1 MISLRISRGG
11 VSEMFEENEADMER
25 GIAQVMHD
33 LGPGAVFSFARSDV
47 TMKVDKWHHE
57 PLDGI
62 DAGLVADHLAG
73 RVESYRNGDRQPWRD
88 VRDRDID
95 FFRVTKVSGEFFP
108 TTVVCKECNA
118 VTYRKT
124 PKGLREVGGTCPRG
138 DCSGDLQQIQFV
150 LVHNCGTVTNLEP
163 APCQNHDSHGLDH
176 IYLKRGAPES
186 LRTWSFRCERCDHQ
200 QDLSGYCDGCED
212 FIRVATPVE
221 SGSVYYAQRD
231 AIVEVPP
238 IGVDEDDIPYGEA
251 WSRVLMAA
259 HLENPNLAADGVP
272 IEKVAAT
279 EGIDSEKIEEYV
291 DKLGEGNRDLVLEMI
306 RDLSPG
312 DGFSRN
318 AVVAMNKDD
327 VAAPDDRSWHTLI
340 AHQLFAY
347 LRCTQGYQGAT
358 EDIEDVDRH
367 PTPRPLDKFVEDEDF
382 LEKHLE
388 AKFYRRNLQTLNI
401 QNAWIVDNFPLL
413 NLLFGYI
420 RDSPSANE
428 ADLQP
433 YEHPYDDEAIAMY
446 GDRSP
451 SEAIVLELDRRA
463 IIEWLLDNSPLLKQ
477 DAPDLDDEKALKQ
490 WFFENV
496 DPREVQNPF
505 TPIEDPMTE
514 QVYTL
519 IHSMSHALMSTASEQ
534 CGLDR
539 DSISELLLPNVPAII
554 LYAESMEH
562 FALGGMFTLFK
573 TQINDWVADTKNF
586 ASECIYDP
594 ACKNAEEA
602 AACHACMHVSEFT
615 CEYFNESLDRNM
627 LVGSE
632 ALDSFWDMST

>member
-1 MISLRISRGG
+1 MS
-11 VSEMFEENEADMER
+11 EENGAEMER

-33 LGPGAVFSFARSDV
+33 MGPGAVFSFARSGI
-47 TMKVDKWHHE
+47 TMKVDEWRAE
-57 PLDGI
+57 PLEGI
-62 DAGLVADHLAG
+62 DSGLVADHLAG
-73 RVESYRNGDRQPWRD
+73 RVESFRNGDQPPWRD
-88 VRDRDID
+88 IRDRGMD
-95 FFRVTKVSGEFFP
+95 FYRVTSVSGEFFP

-118 VTYRKT
+118 VTYRDT
-124 PKGLREVGGTCPRG
+124 PKGLRQVGGSCPRG

-150 LVHNCGTVTNLEP
+150 LVHDCGTVTNLTP
-163 APCQNHDSHGLDH
+163 SPCDSCEALDH

-186 LRTWSFRCERCDHQ
+186 LRTWSFRCDRCPSHKEE
-200 QDLSGYCDGCED
+200 LSGYCEGCGD
-212 FIRVATPVE
+212 YIGVATPVE

-231 AIVEVPP
+231 AIVEIPP
-238 IGVDEDDIPYGEA
+238 IGVSEADIPYGEGWA
-251 WSRVLMAA
+251 RVLMAA
-259 HLENPNLAADGVP
+259 HLENPDLGADDIPV
-272 IEKVAAT
+272 EKVAAT
-279 EGIDSEKIEEYV
+279 EGIDEEQIENYV
-291 DKLGEGNRDLVLEMI
+291 DKLGEENREIVLEMI

-318 AVVAMNKDD
+318 AVVAMNEKD
-327 VAAPDDRSWHTLI
+327 VTAPDDRNWHTLV

-347 LRCTQGYQGAT
+347 LRCTRGYQGVRA
-358 EDIEDVDRH
+358 DIEDVDRH
-367 PTPRPLDKFVEDEDF
+367 PTPRSLDEFVEDDDF
-382 LEKHLE
+382 VEKHPE
-388 AKFYRRNLQTLNI
+388 AKYYRKNLETLNVSD
-401 QNAWIVDNFPLL
+401 AWVVDNFPLL
-413 NLLFGYI
+413 NLLFGYT
-420 RDSPSANE
+420 RDSPSAGE
-428 ADLQP
+428 TDLQP
-433 YEHPYDDEAIAMY
+433 FEHPYDDETLAIY

-463 IIEWLLDNSPLLKQ
+463 IIEWLLENSTLVKR
-477 DAPDLDDEKALKQ
+477 DAPDLNDDQALKQ
-490 WFFENV
+490 WFLENV
-496 DPREVQNPF
+496 DPREIQNPF

-514 QVYTL
+514 DVYTL

-573 TQINDWVADTKNF
+573 TQINDWIADTKKF

-602 AACHACMHVSEFT
+602 AECHACMHVSEFT

-632 ALDSFWDMST
+632 DLDPFWDMSI